1 MLFLTSSSAMSVQ
14 HLRRTQSAPVYHT
27 ISGKRGAGKQLR
39 EAAACQNLQVFRRP
53 FKIICEPAF
62 LPCITGVC
70 WWGCAPVLPNDSQ
83 DSLKIPPRNPCAWE
97 LSLCALS
104 MANGSAARAESD
116 QGHSASAHQEL
127 RQPPGSTETNTAWEH
142 HSYSFCLLCV
152 RCHPVLNSAT
162 VEGRYIL

>member
-14 HLRRTQSAPVYHT
+14 HLRRAQSAPVYHT

-62 LPCITGVC
+62 LPCITGAC

-127 RQPPGSTETNTAWEH
+127 RQPPGSTVRQTRHGNTTATP
-142 HSYSFCLLCV
+142 SAFCV
-152 RCHPVLNSAT
+152 
-162 VEGRYIL
+162 